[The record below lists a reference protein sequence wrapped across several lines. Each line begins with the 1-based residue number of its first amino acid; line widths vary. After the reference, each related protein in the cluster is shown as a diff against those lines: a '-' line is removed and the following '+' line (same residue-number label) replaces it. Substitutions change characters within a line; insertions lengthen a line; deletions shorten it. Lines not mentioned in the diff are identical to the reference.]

1 MSKVTLIDPVES
13 LKGKISKKGETV
25 FRCKQYRDEQGHIVS
40 RGPQEAYVIANPRNR
55 KKNPPSGAEKQHLE
69 LFGEASR
76 RAKAELAMDSPR
88 RAYWLQ
94 RFQAQLSKP
103 EHTDPADPTSP
114 LRKTYQ
120 QLHPFVRATIYY
132 DLRSK
137 Q

>member
-13 LKGKISKKGETV
+13 IQGKISKKGETV

-40 RGPQEAYVIANPRNR
+40 RGPQEAYIIAKPRDR

-69 LFGEASR
+69 LFGEASS

-88 RAYWLQ
+88 RTYWLQ
-94 RFQAQLSKP
+94 RFLAQLTHP
-103 EHTDPADPTSP
+103 EHIDPADPTSP
-114 LRKTYQ
+114 FRKTYQ

-132 DLRSK
+132 ELKAK